1 MSHFIAESKMH
12 LRFPVLL
19 VLLSTT
25 AIIAQP
31 PLNPQWS
38 KRSLKKAKSIFI
50 APLIQFCPRGH
61 IRDEDGNCL
70 RLIRVMEQP
79 SIPTLLDRLRLTF
92 RGQKLKKQQ
101 EVVEIKQV
109 PQTTVQVPVRIPGE
123 NGKLEKGWKQPHTE
137 DQQPLEHRYEQ
148 HPVQEVELRRFQ
160 DAKPEEWLEPS
171 HKLELQ
177 EKLQDDRGLEDQKLW
192 RRKEDKLRGYLSQPY
207 ELEGMPGY
215 HRYIVPN
222 VPREDD
228 LDFVR
233 IQ

>member
-1 MSHFIAESKMH
+1 M
-12 LRFPVLL
+12 FPVLL

-25 AIIAQP
+25 AIITQP

-50 APLIQFCPRGH
+50 TPLIQFCPRGH

-70 RLIRVMEQP
+70 RLIKVMEQP
-79 SIPTLLDRLRLTF
+79 STPTLLDRLRLTF

-101 EVVEIKQV
+101 EVEEIKQV
-109 PQTTVQVPVRIPGE
+109 PQTTMQVPKRITSE
-123 NGKLEKGWKQPHTE
+123 NGKLEKGWEQPPKK

-148 HPVQEVELRRFQ
+148 HPVQEVKLRRFQ

-171 HKLELQ
+171 QKLELQ
-177 EKLQDDRGLEDQKLW
+177 GKLQDERELEDRKLW
-192 RRKEDKLRGYLSQPY
+192 RRKEELRGGYLSQPY

-215 HRYIVPN
+215 HRYFVPN
-222 VPREDD
+222 VPSEDD
-228 LDFVR
+228 FDFVSF
-233 IQ
+233 Q